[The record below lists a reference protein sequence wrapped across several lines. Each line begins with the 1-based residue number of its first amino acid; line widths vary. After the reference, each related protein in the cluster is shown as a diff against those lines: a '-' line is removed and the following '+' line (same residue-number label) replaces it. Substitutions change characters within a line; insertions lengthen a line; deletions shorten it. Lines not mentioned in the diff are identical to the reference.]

1 VVYIL
6 VLLAYIRVYIC
17 IYLYILVILV
27 YTFIKYK
34 YIGLEF
40 TTVIIACKKVCA
52 MGKGKDSG
60 SNPQEDK
67 KDISGKFYSVYELQ
81 LPQEL
86 DSFMPTERG
95 KAELIKI
102 EKGKVGDF
110 FKKEA
115 IEKILKYSNDTEKT
129 KNWLNT
135 ECLNLTFRTQETNAQ
150 FSKILTIKIGKNS
163 NLAKYI
169 KRYGY
174 PKKGQIVEW
183 VLNANNFPELLL

>member
-1 VVYIL
+1 MS
-6 VLLAYIRVYIC
+6 
-17 IYLYILVILV
+17 
-27 YTFIKYK
+27 
-34 YIGLEF
+34 E
-40 TTVIIACKKVCA
+40 KKEVGDIPQA
-52 MGKGKDSG
+52 ENKDV
-60 SNPQEDK
+60 
-67 KDISGKFYSVYELQ
+67 SGKVFSINELE

-86 DSFMPTERG
+86 DAFTPTERG

-115 IEKILKYSNDTEKT
+115 IEKILKYSNDIEKT
-129 KNWLNT
+129 KDWLNT
-135 ECLNLTFRTQETNAQ
+135 ECLNLTFKTMETNAQ
-150 FSKILTIKIGKNS
+150 FSKILTIKIGRNS

>member
-1 VVYIL
+1 MSK
-6 VLLAYIRVYIC
+6 R
-17 IYLYILVILV
+17 
-27 YTFIKYK
+27 K
-34 YIGLEF
+34 E
-40 TTVIIACKKVCA
+40 
-52 MGKGKDSG
+52 SG
-60 SNPQEDK
+60 DNPQGEN
-67 KDISGKFYSVYELQ
+67 KDNSGKVFSVNELG

-86 DSFMPTERG
+86 ESFTPTERG

-102 EKGKVGDF
+102 EKGRVGDF
-110 FKKEA
+110 FKREA
-115 IEKILKYSNDTEKT
+115 IEKILKYSNDPEKT

>member
-1 VVYIL
+1 
-6 VLLAYIRVYIC
+6 
-17 IYLYILVILV
+17 
-27 YTFIKYK
+27 
-34 YIGLEF
+34 
-40 TTVIIACKKVCA
+40 
-52 MGKGKDSG
+52 MGKVKELGDNSPAENVG
-60 SNPQEDK
+60 N
-67 KDISGKFYSVYELQ
+67 SGKVFSVNELE

-86 DSFMPTERG
+86 ESFMPTERG

-110 FKKEA
+110 FRKES
-115 IEKILKYSNDTEKT
+115 IEKILKYSNDPEKT
-129 KNWLNT
+129 KSWLNT
-135 ECLNLTFRTQETNAQ
+135 ECLNLTFKTQETNAQ

>member
-1 VVYIL
+1 
-6 VLLAYIRVYIC
+6 
-17 IYLYILVILV
+17 
-27 YTFIKYK
+27 
-34 YIGLEF
+34 
-40 TTVIIACKKVCA
+40 
-52 MGKGKDSG
+52 MGKVKESG
-60 SNPQEDK
+60 DNPQAEN
-67 KDISGKFYSVYELQ
+67 KDNSGKVFSVNELA

-86 DSFMPTERG
+86 ESFTPTERG
-95 KAELIKI
+95 KAELVKI

-115 IEKILKYSNDTEKT
+115 IEKILKYSNDIEKT

-135 ECLNLTFRTQETNAQ
+135 ECLNLTFRTQETNMQ

>member
-1 VVYIL
+1 
-6 VLLAYIRVYIC
+6 
-17 IYLYILVILV
+17 
-27 YTFIKYK
+27 
-34 YIGLEF
+34 
-40 TTVIIACKKVCA
+40 
-52 MGKGKDSG
+52 MGKVKELGDNSPAENVG
-60 SNPQEDK
+60 N
-67 KDISGKFYSVYELQ
+67 SGKVFSINELE

-86 DSFMPTERG
+86 ESFMPTERG

-110 FKKEA
+110 FRKES
-115 IEKILKYSNDTEKT
+115 IEKILKYSNDPEKT

-135 ECLNLTFRTQETNAQ
+135 ECLNLTFKTQETNIQ

>member
-1 VVYIL
+1 
-6 VLLAYIRVYIC
+6 
-17 IYLYILVILV
+17 
-27 YTFIKYK
+27 
-34 YIGLEF
+34 
-40 TTVIIACKKVCA
+40 
-52 MGKGKDSG
+52 MGKVKELGDT
-60 SNPQEDK
+60 PQEDK
-67 KDISGKFYSVYELQ
+67 KDISGKVFSVNELE
-81 LPQEL
+81 LPKEL
-86 DSFMPTERG
+86 DSFIPTERG

-110 FKKEA
+110 FRKES
-115 IEKILKYSNDTEKT
+115 IEKILKYSNDPEKT

-135 ECLNLTFRTQETNAQ
+135 ECLNLTFKTQETNAQ

>member
-1 VVYIL
+1 MSKRKEVGDI
-6 VLLAYIRVYIC
+6 
-17 IYLYILVILV
+17 
-27 YTFIKYK
+27 
-34 YIGLEF
+34 
-40 TTVIIACKKVCA
+40 
-52 MGKGKDSG
+52 
-60 SNPQEDK
+60 PQAENK
-67 KDISGKFYSVYELQ
+67 EMSGKVFSVNDLE

-86 DSFMPTERG
+86 DAFTPTERG

-110 FKKEA
+110 FKKES
-115 IEKILKYSNDTEKT
+115 IEKILKYSNDVEKT

-150 FSKILTIKIGKNS
+150 FSKIITIKIGRNS

>member
-1 VVYIL
+1 MSKRKEL
-6 VLLAYIRVYIC
+6 
-17 IYLYILVILV
+17 
-27 YTFIKYK
+27 
-34 YIGLEF
+34 G
-40 TTVIIACKKVCA
+40 
-52 MGKGKDSG
+52 D
-60 SNPQEDK
+60 NPQAENK
-67 KDISGKFYSVYELQ
+67 ENSGKVFSVNELE

-86 DSFMPTERG
+86 ESFVPTERG
-95 KAELIKI
+95 KAELVKI

-115 IEKILKYSNDTEKT
+115 IEKILKYSNDVEKT

-150 FSKILTIKIGKNS
+150 FSKILTIKIGRNS

>member
-1 VVYIL
+1 MSKRKEL
-6 VLLAYIRVYIC
+6 
-17 IYLYILVILV
+17 
-27 YTFIKYK
+27 
-34 YIGLEF
+34 G
-40 TTVIIACKKVCA
+40 
-52 MGKGKDSG
+52 D
-60 SNPQEDK
+60 NPQAENK
-67 KDISGKFYSVYELQ
+67 ENSGKVFSVNELE

-86 DSFMPTERG
+86 DSFVPTERG
-95 KAELIKI
+95 KAELVKI

-115 IEKILKYSNDTEKT
+115 IEKILKYSNDVEKT

-150 FSKILTIKIGKNS
+150 FSKILTIKIGRNS

>member
-1 VVYIL
+1 VV
-6 VLLAYIRVYIC
+6 YIRVYTC
-17 IYLYILVILV
+17 YFHVYTRIYLYIHVILV

-34 YIGLEF
+34 YIGLGF
-40 TTVIIACKKVCA
+40 TTVIIACKKVEK
-52 MGKGKDSG
+52 MGKVKDSG
-60 SNPQEDK
+60 SNPQVENGGN
-67 KDISGKFYSVYELQ
+67 SGKVFSANELE
-81 LPQEL
+81 LPKEL
-86 DSFMPTERG
+86 DSFTPTERG

-115 IEKILKYSNDTEKT
+115 IDKILKYSNDTEKT

>member
-1 VVYIL
+1 MSK
-6 VLLAYIRVYIC
+6 R
-17 IYLYILVILV
+17 
-27 YTFIKYK
+27 K
-34 YIGLEF
+34 E
-40 TTVIIACKKVCA
+40 
-52 MGKGKDSG
+52 SG
-60 SNPQEDK
+60 DNPQVENK
-67 KDISGKFYSVYELQ
+67 GNSSNVFSINELE

-86 DSFMPTERG
+86 ESFTPTERG
-95 KAELIKI
+95 KAELVKI
-102 EKGKVGDF
+102 EKGRVGDF

-115 IEKILKYSNDTEKT
+115 IEKILKYSNDIEKT

>member
-1 VVYIL
+1 
-6 VLLAYIRVYIC
+6 
-17 IYLYILVILV
+17 
-27 YTFIKYK
+27 
-34 YIGLEF
+34 
-40 TTVIIACKKVCA
+40 
-52 MGKGKDSG
+52 MGKVKDSG
-60 SNPQEDK
+60 NIPQEEN
-67 KDISGKFYSVYELQ
+67 KDNSGKVFSANELE

-86 DSFMPTERG
+86 ESFIPTERG

-110 FKKEA
+110 FKKES
-115 IEKILKYSNDTEKT
+115 IEKILKYSNDPEKT

-183 VLNANNFPELLL
+183 VLNSNNFPELLL

>member
-1 VVYIL
+1 
-6 VLLAYIRVYIC
+6 
-17 IYLYILVILV
+17 
-27 YTFIKYK
+27 
-34 YIGLEF
+34 
-40 TTVIIACKKVCA
+40 
-52 MGKGKDSG
+52 MGKVKESG
-60 SNPQEDK
+60 SNPQGENNNNQ
-67 KDISGKFYSVYELQ
+67 GKVFSVNELA

-86 DSFMPTERG
+86 ESFTPTERG
-95 KAELIKI
+95 KAELVKI

-115 IEKILKYSNDTEKT
+115 IEKILKYSNDQEKT

-135 ECLNLTFRTQETNAQ
+135 ECLNLTFKTQETNVQ
-150 FSKILTIKIGKNS
+150 FSKILTIKTGKNS

>member
-1 VVYIL
+1 
-6 VLLAYIRVYIC
+6 
-17 IYLYILVILV
+17 
-27 YTFIKYK
+27 
-34 YIGLEF
+34 
-40 TTVIIACKKVCA
+40 
-52 MGKGKDSG
+52 MGKVKESG
-60 SNPQEDK
+60 SNPQGENNDNQ
-67 KDISGKFYSVYELQ
+67 GKVFSVNELE

-86 DSFMPTERG
+86 ESFTPTERG

-110 FKKEA
+110 FKREA
-115 IEKILKYSNDTEKT
+115 IEKILKLSNDTEKT

-135 ECLNLTFRTQETNAQ
+135 ECLNLTFKTKETNVQ
-150 FSKILTIKIGKNS
+150 FSKILTIKTGKNS

>member
-1 VVYIL
+1 MSKRKESGYN
-6 VLLAYIRVYIC
+6 
-17 IYLYILVILV
+17 
-27 YTFIKYK
+27 TP
-34 YIGLEF
+34 EEN
-40 TTVIIACKKVCA
+40 
-52 MGKGKDSG
+52 KD
-60 SNPQEDK
+60 N
-67 KDISGKFYSVYELQ
+67 SGKVFSVNELE

-86 DSFMPTERG
+86 ESFTPTERG

-110 FKKEA
+110 FKPEA
-115 IEKILKYSNDTEKT
+115 IEKILKYSNDPEKT

-150 FSKILTIKIGKNS
+150 FTKIITIKTGKNS

-183 VLNANNFPELLL
+183 VLNENNFPELLL

>member
-1 VVYIL
+1 
-6 VLLAYIRVYIC
+6 
-17 IYLYILVILV
+17 
-27 YTFIKYK
+27 
-34 YIGLEF
+34 
-40 TTVIIACKKVCA
+40 
-52 MGKGKDSG
+52 MGKVKDSG
-60 SNPQEDK
+60 SNPQAENGEN
-67 KDISGKFYSVYELQ
+67 SGKVFSVNELG

-86 DSFMPTERG
+86 ESFTPTERG

-102 EKGKVGDF
+102 EKGRVGDF
-110 FKKEA
+110 FKREA
-115 IEKILKYSNDTEKT
+115 IEKILKYSNDPEKT

-174 PKKGQIVEW
+174 PKKGQVVEW
-183 VLNANNFPELLL
+183 VLNSNNFPELLL

>member
-1 VVYIL
+1 MSK
-6 VLLAYIRVYIC
+6 R
-17 IYLYILVILV
+17 
-27 YTFIKYK
+27 K
-34 YIGLEF
+34 E
-40 TTVIIACKKVCA
+40 
-52 MGKGKDSG
+52 SG
-60 SNPQEDK
+60 DNPQVENK
-67 KDISGKFYSVYELQ
+67 GNSSNVFSINELE

-86 DSFMPTERG
+86 ESFTPTERG

-115 IEKILKYSNDTEKT
+115 IEKILKYSNDIEKT

-135 ECLNLTFRTQETNAQ
+135 ECLNLTFKTQETNAQ
-150 FSKILTIKIGKNS
+150 FSKILTIKTGKNS

>member
-1 VVYIL
+1 
-6 VLLAYIRVYIC
+6 
-17 IYLYILVILV
+17 
-27 YTFIKYK
+27 
-34 YIGLEF
+34 
-40 TTVIIACKKVCA
+40 

-60 SNPQEDK
+60 SNPQVEN
-67 KDISGKFYSVYELQ
+67 KDISGKVFSVNELE
-81 LPQEL
+81 LPKEL
-86 DSFMPTERG
+86 DSFTPTERG

-183 VLNANNFPELLL
+183 ILNSNNFPELLL

>member
-1 VVYIL
+1 
-6 VLLAYIRVYIC
+6 
-17 IYLYILVILV
+17 
-27 YTFIKYK
+27 
-34 YIGLEF
+34 
-40 TTVIIACKKVCA
+40 
-52 MGKGKDSG
+52 MGKVKDSG
-60 SNPQEDK
+60 NTPQAENNNNQ
-67 KDISGKFYSVYELQ
+67 GKVFSVNELA

-86 DSFMPTERG
+86 ESFTPTERG
-95 KAELIKI
+95 KAELVKI

-115 IEKILKYSNDTEKT
+115 IEKILKYSNDQEKT

-135 ECLNLTFRTQETNAQ
+135 ECLNLTFKTQETNVQ
-150 FSKILTIKIGKNS
+150 FSKILTIKTGKNS

>member
-1 VVYIL
+1 
-6 VLLAYIRVYIC
+6 
-17 IYLYILVILV
+17 
-27 YTFIKYK
+27 
-34 YIGLEF
+34 
-40 TTVIIACKKVCA
+40 
-52 MGKGKDSG
+52 MGKVKDSG
-60 SNPQEDK
+60 NTPQAENNDNQ
-67 KDISGKFYSVYELQ
+67 GKVFSVNELA

-86 DSFMPTERG
+86 ESFTPTERG
-95 KAELIKI
+95 KAELVKI

-115 IEKILKYSNDTEKT
+115 IEKILKYSNDQEKT

-135 ECLNLTFRTQETNAQ
+135 ECLNLTFKTQETNVQ
-150 FSKILTIKIGKNS
+150 FSKILTIKTGKNS

>member
-1 VVYIL
+1 
-6 VLLAYIRVYIC
+6 
-17 IYLYILVILV
+17 
-27 YTFIKYK
+27 
-34 YIGLEF
+34 
-40 TTVIIACKKVCA
+40 

-60 SNPQEDK
+60 SNPQVENGGNSSK
-67 KDISGKFYSVYELQ
+67 VFSVNELQ

-86 DSFMPTERG
+86 DSFTPTERG

-110 FKKEA
+110 FKKES

-183 VLNANNFPELLL
+183 VLNSNNFPELLL

>member
-1 VVYIL
+1 
-6 VLLAYIRVYIC
+6 
-17 IYLYILVILV
+17 
-27 YTFIKYK
+27 
-34 YIGLEF
+34 
-40 TTVIIACKKVCA
+40 
-52 MGKGKDSG
+52 MGKVKESG
-60 SNPQEDK
+60 NTPQGENGGN
-67 KDISGKFYSVYELQ
+67 SGKVFSVNELG

-86 DSFMPTERG
+86 ESFTPTERG
-95 KAELIKI
+95 KAELVKI

-115 IEKILKYSNDTEKT
+115 IEKILKYSNDQEKT

-150 FSKILTIKIGKNS
+150 FSKILTIKTGKNS